1 MHDNYR
7 SHHSNHRS
15 AAVYVLLGL
24 ACMTVASCGFR
35 PRNPERSDTE
45 LGREWPQ
52 SPRQP
57 AIFREASY
65 GVLRD
70 AVPAVE
76 GAEFVNDDELCLNC
90 HKVYA
95 ESMQQN
101 VHRGIGTD
109 GHACEACHGPA
120 SDHLKTRG
128 KEPGLL
134 WNFRTMRPAQAAE
147 VCLKCHE
154 QDACSPGAQW
164 RTSVHAHNNLTCTSC
179 HTRSLQRAA
188 GNEAHDRAGRGCSNR
203 QRTDH
208 HPGQLPGGEHHVAS
222 AGRPVRQH
230 GCRRSGCLLPLPWRQ
245 AGHAADRRPA
255 PDLWPEQFQLHDLP
269 RRARQDPGELAAAA
283 VLELPS
289 IGLTDH
295 GLAFVHAR
303 HHGSRLH
310 RLPHAAREC
319 QRAADRRHQP
329 L

>member
-52 SPRQP
+52 SPQQP

-70 AVPAVE
+70 AVPTVE

-101 VHRGIGTD
+101 VHRGIQQE

-120 SDHLKTRG
+120 SEHLKARG

-179 HTRSLQRAA
+179 HTRHYNVPPGTKPTTEPGEVAQTVDGQIITQVSYQ
-188 GNEAHDRAGRGCSNR
+188 EAN
-203 QRTDH
+203 T
-208 HPGQLPGGEHHVAS
+208 HVACRWPASPITWAPWLRAS
-222 AGRPVRQH
+222 AIAAMATSRT
-230 GCRRSGCLLPLPWRQ
+230 CSRSPARTRS
-245 AGHAADRRPA
+245 AARTISIARPA
-255 PDLWPEQFQLHDLP
+255 TTRTARSW
-269 RRARQDPGELAAAA
+269 RAR
-283 VLELPS
+283 
-289 IGLTDH
+289 
-295 GLAFVHAR
+295 
-303 HHGSRLH
+303 GSSC
-310 RLPHAAREC
+310 A
-319 QRAADRRHQP
+319 
-329 L
+329 

>member
-7 SHHSNHRS
+7 SHHSNRRS
-15 AAVYVLLGL
+15 TAVYVLLGL
-24 ACMTVASCGFR
+24 ACMTVASCGLR

-52 SPRQP
+52 SPQQP

-70 AVPAVE
+70 AVPTVE

-90 HKVYA
+90 HKVYS

-120 SDHLKTRG
+120 SAHLKTRG

-154 QDACSPGAQW
+154 QDACSPGISGA
-164 RTSVHAHNNLTCTSC
+164 RRCTP
-179 HTRSLQRAA
+179 T
-188 GNEAHDRAGRGCSNR
+188 
-203 QRTDH
+203 T
-208 HPGQLPGGEHHVAS
+208 
-222 AGRPVRQH
+222 
-230 GCRRSGCLLPLPWRQ
+230 
-245 AGHAADRRPA
+245 
-255 PDLWPEQFQLHDLP
+255 
-269 RRARQDPGELAAAA
+269 
-283 VLELPS
+283 
-289 IGLTDH
+289 T
-295 GLAFVHAR
+295 
-303 HHGSRLH
+303 
-310 RLPHAAREC
+310 
-319 QRAADRRHQP
+319 
-329 L
+329 